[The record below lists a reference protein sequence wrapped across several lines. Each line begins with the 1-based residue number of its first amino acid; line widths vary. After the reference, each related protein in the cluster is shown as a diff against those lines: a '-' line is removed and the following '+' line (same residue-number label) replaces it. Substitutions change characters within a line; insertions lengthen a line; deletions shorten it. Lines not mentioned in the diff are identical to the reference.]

1 MGCAGLALPDTPQ
14 LVAILH
20 NGQLRPWL
28 ALAFAAQ
35 PVRRDGPHWVTKHL
49 HINSHLISAGF
60 LQLSHAHPLLP
71 GSDSSRCAILYSQY
85 RLCDYRQIKTV
96 AISDLSV
103 LAETHNTD
111 DRVIPAK
118 PQAVGHDLVAESATS
133 ISTAGYR
140 DPHIRQF
147 TSGDIWNL
155 TRF

>member
-1 MGCAGLALPDTPQ
+1 MHTFCC
-14 LVAILH
+14 LVLTQVA
-20 NGQLRPWL
+20 
-28 ALAFAAQ
+28 
-35 PVRRDGPHWVTKHL
+35 V
-49 HINSHLISAGF
+49 
-60 LQLSHAHPLLP
+60 
-71 GSDSSRCAILYSQY
+71 AILYSQY

-147 TSGDIWNL
+147 TSGDI
-155 TRF
+155 